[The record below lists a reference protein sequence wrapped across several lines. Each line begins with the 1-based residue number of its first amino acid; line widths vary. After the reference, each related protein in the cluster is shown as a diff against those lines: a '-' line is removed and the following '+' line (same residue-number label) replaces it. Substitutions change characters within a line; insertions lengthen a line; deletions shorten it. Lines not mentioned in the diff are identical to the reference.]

1 MTEPEF
7 PKVSWYLTAFVGVMI
22 LVTTL
27 APRTTPAASLAGS
40 PLDDVHAVA
49 AFAGLAF
56 PTAFLDRHGAWAFA
70 VWGPILAIMVE
81 VIQVNYGR
89 DASARNFVL
98 YLLGGT
104 LGVVAG
110 RALRQGVITE
120 SQIRRTK
127 AQASELARAEGIKSD
142 LGQEAA
148 IKPAPLQDEPAQ
160 PEATQTEPQ
169 QPDGGKTRRIK

>member
-1 MTEPEF
+1 MAEPEF

-40 PLDDVHAVA
+40 PLDDFHAVA
-49 AFAGLAF
+49 AFSGLAF

-70 VWGPILAIMVE
+70 LWGPILGIVVE
-81 VIQVNYGR
+81 VIQANYGR
-89 DASARNFVL
+89 DASARDFIL
-98 YLLGGT
+98 YLLGGAI
-104 LGVVAG
+104 GVVAG

-120 SQIRRTK
+120 SQIARTK
-127 AQASELARAEGIKSD
+127 AKATELVRAEEIKSD
-142 LGQEAA
+142 LGQGAA
-148 IKPAPLQDEPAQ
+148 TKPGALQDEPAQ
-160 PEATQTEPQ
+160 PDPDQTKPP